1 MRQLALQHQRQFTTG
16 QRPQQPEQPHHLG
29 HIGLRLTIEQ
39 AADTYGLA
47 IRILE
52 GDPGVGLGL
61 PRIGKRHRGEQ
72 LQQTI
77 AEPGFPLLPGNGI
90 GRVSQWQRQG
100 IGVKRGGMG
109 SLNRKMGSI

>member
-1 MRQLALQHQRQFTTG
+1 MRQLALQHQRQFATG

-39 AADTYGLA
+39 AADAYGLA

-77 AEPGFPLLPGNGI
+77 AEPGFPSCQVMASGESVI
-90 GRVSQWQRQG
+90 GSVRVS
-100 IGVKRGGMG
+100 G
-109 SLNRKMGSI
+109 SREEG